1 MLTWIVA
8 TSTCEYLSNTD
19 LDACRPLAEACRDRQ
34 TLVFQFPPFPTQR
47 LSGLGL
53 GGGSPSG
60 LHGLRPHIG
69 CVRISRMAMFGRAGP
84 RLEGRLVLTAQRE
97 GSLSHTE
104 VSTHTGIHIPELQA
118 HHSQSAMS
126 LSTSFPL
133 FTLLVMPNFN
143 SHCYSCAQGRFF
155 RTASKSRR
163 DLHRTSEPRPS
174 LHSHHFDTQ
183 SNCSCTPSTFF
194 HSLASRLFG
203 ALLRVPVTLVEVEG
217 LSTCTVKPGTGQGSP
232 LRVAQGSIGYGRGP
246 PTRAHERRISDFDCT
261 IFPPR
266 VLEGPR

>member
-69 CVRISRMAMFGRAGP
+69 CVRISRMALFGRAGP

-104 VSTHTGIHIPELQA
+104 VSTHTGIHIPKLQA

-133 FTLLVMPNFN
+133 FTLLLMSNFN
-143 SHCYSCAQGRFF
+143 FSLLLVCPKSLF
-155 RTASKSRR
+155 RTASQPRR

-174 LHSHHFDTQ
+174 LHSHHFATQ
-183 SNCSCTPSTFF
+183 SNCSCMPSTFF
-194 HSLASRLFG
+194 HSLASRLFWCSPPG
-203 ALLRVPVTLVEVEG
+203 ACHL
-217 LSTCTVKPGTGQGSP
+217 
-232 LRVAQGSIGYGRGP
+232 GRGGGAQYLYGEARNRP
-246 PTRAHERRISDFDCT
+246 RVTVAGGPGVHWVWSGTPDPCTRAPNQRLRLHDLSNSCT
-261 IFPPR
+261 
-266 VLEGPR
+266 

>member
-34 TLVFQFPPFPTQR
+34 TLVFQFPPFPSQR

-133 FTLLVMPNFN
+133 FTLLLMPNFN
-143 SHCYSCAQGRFF
+143 SHCYSCAQGRFSGPP
-155 RTASKSRR
+155 RSQDVTCIV
-163 DLHRTSEPRPS
+163 RPS
-174 LHSHHFDTQ
+174 HDHHCILIT
-183 SNCSCTPSTFF
+183 SPRKVTV
-194 HSLASRLFG
+194 LARPRLSSIHWPHDFFG

-217 LSTCTVKPGTGQGSP
+217 PSTCTEKPGTGQGSP

-261 IFPPR
+261 IFPTR